1 MKTGGA
7 GPPGPRPRRAP
18 AGPHAGGS
26 PLLSRRSF
34 FRHILANPES
44 RELLLNSLAVGE
56 ADSAVDLDRVA
67 AHVEDPVLSRKIYR
81 HFAEETKHARLFRRH
96 LESMG
101 FAVRPLP
108 PELDYERLVRGYAM
122 GTPRSRIDD
131 PRPFDTDDLVTFF
144 CGSKAGE
151 ERACAEMAGLIDSLA
166 EDPATVALLR
176 EIYDDEI
183 RHVSYA
189 TEELGRIA
197 DAGNRPL
204 VVRRLRAARR
214 AEARAHR
221 TVSRAFMRRLMEIV
235 GAPRIVRLFAG
246 VAIDLGF
253 VVRFLFPGGL
263 DRPLV
268 ADAMRTPERPKQLT
282 ARPVVATQELS

>member
-1 MKTGGA
+1 M
-7 GPPGPRPRRAP
+7 
-18 AGPHAGGS
+18 
-26 PLLSRRSF
+26 LSRRGF
-34 FRHILANPES
+34 FRRIVANPQS

-56 ADSAVDLDRVA
+56 GDSATDLDRVA
-67 AHVEDPVLSRKIYR
+67 AHVEDPVLARKIYR
-81 HFAEETKHARLFRRH
+81 HFAEETRHARLFRRH
-96 LESMG
+96 LEAMG

-108 PELDYERLVRGYAM
+108 PELDYETLVQGFEM
-122 GTPRSRIDD
+122 GTPKSRLDD
-131 PRPFDTDDLVTFF
+131 PRPFDVDDLVTFF

-176 EIYDDEI
+176 EIHEDEI

-197 DAGNRPL
+197 AAGHRPL

-221 TVSRAFMRRLMEIV
+221 TVSRAFMRRLMEIL
-235 GAPRIVRLFAG
+235 GAPALVRFFAG
-246 VAIDLGF
+246 LAIDAGF
-253 VVRFLFPGGL
+253 VLRFLFPGGL
-263 DRPLV
+263 DAPIL
-268 ADAMRTPERPKQLT
+268 ADAMHVPDRPKNLGS
-282 ARPVVATQELS
+282 RPVAATQEHA